1 MAEYQFLSRALAGPY
16 GRGGDA
22 EKLSYWSI
30 DNKLLPAVTAGYVP
44 ESSRNSDEGNQT
56 TYANLPKI
64 HLRLRSLPS
73 DFSLLGKQF
82 VDTLVV
88 LQLLVHHRLF
98 FRRPAPGLQQHDYRM
113 VHLHTNPKTSL
124 GKLSSTLMLH
134 SSWLAEDIP
143 MIFPV
148 ASGVWELLVERS
160 YLHKLLISNCS
171 NQPLAIYEPPSLPK
185 GIVGRAAQIRSVAR
199 LDDRWVSEALIDTLE
214 QFPWNHIM
222 KDTAESMSIHQS
234 NYAIIG
240 SRIYEL

>member
-1 MAEYQFLSRALAGPY
+1 MKDYHPLSRAFEGQH

-22 EKLSYWSI
+22 GKLGHWSI
-30 DNKLLPAVTAGYVP
+30 DNKLPPAVTEGYVP
-44 ESSRNSDEGNQT
+44 ESSRNSDEANQT

-64 HLRLRSLPS
+64 QLRLRSLPS
-73 DFSLLGKQF
+73 DFSLLRKQF

-88 LQLLVHHRLF
+88 LQLLVRHRLF
-98 FRRPAPGLQQHDYRM
+98 SRRSAPALQQHDYRM

-143 MIFPV
+143 LIFPI

-160 YLHKLLISNCS
+160 YLQKLLISNCS
-171 NQPLAIYEPPSLPK
+171 NHPLAIYEPATLPK
-185 GIVGRAAQIRSVAR
+185 GIVGRAAQIHSVSR
-199 LDDRWVSEALIDTLE
+199 LDDRWVSGVLIDMLE
-214 QFPWNHIM
+214 QLPWNHVM

-234 NYAIIG
+234 SYAIIG

>member
-1 MAEYQFLSRALAGPY
+1 MTEYHSLLRGLEGQN

-22 EKLSYWSI
+22 EKLGHWSI
-30 DNKLLPAVTAGYVP
+30 DNKLPLAVTEGYVP

-88 LQLLVHHRLF
+88 LQLLVRHRLF
-98 FRRPAPGLQQHDYRM
+98 SRCPAPGLQQHDYRV
-113 VHLHTNPKTSL
+113 VHLHTDPKTSL
-124 GKLSSTLMLH
+124 GKLSWSLMLH
-134 SSWLAEDIP
+134 SLWLAEDIP
-143 MIFPV
+143 LIFPV
-148 ASGVWELLVERS
+148 ATGVWELLVERP

-171 NQPLAIYEPPSLPK
+171 NHPLAIYEPAALPK
-185 GIVGRAAQIRSVAR
+185 GIFGRSAQIRSVAR
-199 LDDRWVSEALIDTLE
+199 LDDRWVSGVLIDTLE
-214 QFPWNHIM
+214 HFPWNHIM

-234 NYAIIG
+234 SYAIIG